1 MSHGV
6 PSSCCAAT
14 NKGFHHKQNPLLYCG
29 VFCACIISYCTSL
42 LILLFVEISV
52 TALPLKKSSG
62 TVTHTYKYTQTHN
75 PQYSVCIYSLQDG
88 WDKSSSSVFLID
100 RFPGMVYVCDVFRLC
115 LFPRH
120 ISYCDTIMY
129 TNQITSHTFLSVMT
143 TRFLIPRFTTSIPT
157 SFVTPSPQRH
167 TLFLENLTQND
178 VVQNIYTLH
187 IH

>member
-1 MSHGV
+1 M
-6 PSSCCAAT
+6 
-14 NKGFHHKQNPLLYCG
+14 
-29 VFCACIISYCTSL
+29 
-42 LILLFVEISV
+42 
-52 TALPLKKSSG
+52 TALPLKRSSG

-75 PQYSVCIYSLQDG
+75 PQYSVCIYSL
-88 WDKSSSSVFLID
+88 DKSSSSVFVFLLAV
-100 RFPGMVYVCDVFRLC
+100 GMVYVCDVFRLC

-129 TNQITSHTFLSVMT
+129 TKFLSVMT

-157 SFVTPSPQRH
+157 SFVTPSPYQNWPSQRH

-178 VVQNIYTLH
+178 VVQLIHTLH